1 MAQSRIVKKKRK
13 EKKSLET
20 ITGNRNILTQKVFIL
35 RCFENLEVDK

>member
-20 ITGNRNILTQKVFIL
+20 ITGNRIILTQKVFIL